1 MVIKAILFDI
11 DNTLIDFMQMK
22 RKSCEA
28 AVDAMIGAGLKVKKE
43 EVLKTLYELYDKYG
57 IEYQQIFQKLLK
69 KLEGKIDYK
78 IIASGVIAYR
88 KVREFYLVLYPDVI
102 PILINLKKKYKLAVI
117 SDAPTL
123 QAWTRLITM
132 KIDPF
137 FDVVITKGDVK
148 KQKTY
153 PTPFKVTLKKLKVK
167 PEESLMLGDR
177 IERDVN
183 TAKKLGIKTCFARY
197 GVENPPK
204 HGKSGADF
212 EINNFSEILKVMEKL
227 K

>member
-22 RKSCEA
+22 RKSCDS

-43 EVLKTLYELYDKYG
+43 EVLKILYELYNKYG

-78 IIASGVIAYR
+78 IIASGILAYR
-88 KVREFYLVLYPDVI
+88 KVREFYLVPYPNVI
-102 PILINLKKKYKLAVI
+102 PILINLKKDYKLAVI

-132 KIDPF
+132 KIDSL
-137 FDVVITKGDVK
+137 FDVVITKGDVR
-148 KQKTY
+148 KQKTC
-153 PTPFKVTLKKLKVK
+153 PTPFKVALKKLKIK

-197 GVENPPK
+197 GVENPPQY
-204 HGKSGADF
+204 GKSGADF

>member
-28 AVDAMIGAGLKVKKE
+28 SVDAMIEAGLEVKKE
-43 EVLKTLYELYDKYG
+43 DVLKALYELYDKYG

-69 KLEGKIDYK
+69 KLEGRINYK
-78 IIASGVIAYR
+78 IIASGIIAYR
-88 KVREFYLVLYPDVI
+88 KVKEFYLVSYPNVI
-102 PILINLKKKYKLAVI
+102 PILINLKKDYKLAVI

-132 KIDPF
+132 KLDSF
-137 FDVVITKGDVK
+137 FEVVITKGDVK
-148 KQKTY
+148 KQKTCS
-153 PTPFKVTLKKLKVK
+153 TPFKITLKKLKIK
-167 PEESLMLGDR
+167 PEEALMLGDR
-177 IERDVN
+177 IERDIN

-204 HGKSGADF
+204 TGKSGADF
-212 EINNFSEILKVMEKL
+212 EINKFSDILKIMEKL